1 MYKQIYTIPFKSIE
15 ENDYN
20 IVIEKKGYVGTSTE
34 LAGGSHP
41 FIVED
46 YTDFIL
52 NPFKLSTATLSIYGG
67 DYLRDLFTPDP
78 QGVRVKLLKNG
89 NIEWVGFVT
98 NDTYSQDYSNIKF
111 VYEIELV
118 NPISSL
124 KNIKYKV
131 EDKNVSFIELIKEAI
146 QESNSEF
153 KTLYLPSSYTNELN
167 QNIYNLIKVSS
178 DNFADEQEETMS
190 YYEILEEIAK
200 YLGLTI
206 TIKND
211 EIYFIDY
218 IGIGKGFNGYH
229 KYNLVTDTTTRETL
243 YHTETIQSLDYVS
256 DSSSL
261 QINSGR
267 NKAKVTCSLFDIGNI
282 LPEFDDEKTTY
293 ISMEENASTVSGTTY
308 KEIIRYYSTEKFDMY
323 QYSNGS
329 DSGEVNNGKLTGGY
343 LGSHFIRSAEYDAE
357 NIPSRLNFGNELLVH
372 RYDMMNGELNNTKP
386 IIKFTSDKSITT
398 HSNMYFCLALDIKM
412 NYVLFEKNVA
422 KELIKIADKDTTME
436 MYAKIKIGNKYWNG
450 ADWTTTESRFT
461 MPITVKKGNQFNEVY
476 LALDNTNTFD
486 KGVGDLEGYTFK
498 CPDEIIR
505 GKIELTLYTFDG
517 YRKLFPFGAVGD
529 RFMRMRN
536 IELRYGIPNPQTV
549 YGDYLEEE
557 NKNDIVYENDIDEIY
572 VDEANE
578 INLKICTFPDDYF
591 KLCYSTTFINDKYL
605 ETLKYNPLGIND
617 KPEVVLINKVLDYYK
632 EPKYEVSIP
641 VGNKLIYPYSVITDK
656 NLPNKR
662 FIYAGSEI
670 DYEYETNIINILEI

>member
-1 MYKQIYTIPFKSIE
+1 M
-15 ENDYN
+15 
-20 IVIEKKGYVGTSTE
+20 
-34 LAGGSHP
+34 
-41 FIVED
+41 
-46 YTDFIL
+46 
-52 NPFKLSTATLSIYGG
+52 
-67 DYLRDLFTPDP
+67 
-78 QGVRVKLLKNG
+78 
-89 NIEWVGFVT
+89 
-98 NDTYSQDYSNIKF
+98 
-111 VYEIELV
+111 
-118 NPISSL
+118 
-124 KNIKYKV
+124 
-131 EDKNVSFIELIKEAI
+131 
-146 QESNSEF
+146 
-153 KTLYLPSSYTNELN
+153 
-167 QNIYNLIKVSS
+167 IKVSS

-218 IGIGKGFNGYH
+218 IGIGKGFNGYY

-243 YHTETIQSLDYVS
+243 NHNETIQSLDYVS

-267 NKAKVTCSLFDIGNI
+267 NKAKVTCSLFDIGNM
-282 LPEFDDEKTTY
+282 LPEFDDEKSTF
-293 ISMEENASTVSGTTY
+293 ISMEENASTVGGIKY
-308 KEIIRYYSTEKFDMY
+308 KEIIRYYSTEKFDMF

-329 DSGEVNNGKLTGGY
+329 DSGEINNGKLTGGY

-357 NIPSRLNFGNELLVH
+357 NIPSRLNFQNELLIH
-372 RYDMMNGELNNTKP
+372 RYGIMNGELNNSKP

-398 HSNMYFCLALDIKM
+398 HTNMYFCLALDIKM
-412 NYVLFEKNVA
+412 NVVLFEKNVA

-436 MYAKIKIGNKYWNG
+436 MYAKIKIGDKYWNG

-498 CPDEIIR
+498 ASDEIIR

-517 YRKLFPFGAVGD
+517 YRKLFPFGSVGD

-536 IELRYGIPNPQTV
+536 IELRYGIPNAQTV
-549 YGDYLEEE
+549 YGDYLDEDK
-557 NKNDIVYENDIDEIY
+557 KNDIVYENDIDEIY

-578 INLKICTFPDDYF
+578 INLKICTYPDDYF
-591 KLCYSTTFINDKYL
+591 KLCYSTTFIGNKYL
-605 ETLKYNPLGIND
+605 KTLKYNPLDITD

-641 VGNKLIYPYSVITDK
+641 VSNKLLYPYSIITDK

-670 DYEYETNIINILEI
+670 DYEYEKNTINILEI

>member
-15 ENDYN
+15 ENSYN
-20 IVIEKKGYVGTSTE
+20 IIIEKKGFTGSSEE
-34 LAGGSHP
+34 LTGASSP
-41 FIVED
+41 FVVEVD
-46 YTDFIL
+46 L
-52 NPFKLSTATLSIYGG
+52 ESPLKPFRLSTATLSIYGG
-67 DYLRDLFTPDP
+67 DYLQSLFTPDP

-89 NIEWVGFVT
+89 SVEWLGFIT
-98 NDTYSQDYSNIKF
+98 NDTYSQDYSNIEF

-124 KNIKYKV
+124 KHIKYKV
-131 EDKNVSFIELIKEAI
+131 EDRNISFIELIKEAI

-153 KTLYLPSSYTNELN
+153 KTLYLPSSYTNELS

-218 IGIGKGFNGYH
+218 IGIGKGFNGYY
-229 KYNLVTDTTTRETL
+229 KYDLVTDTTTRETL

-256 DSSSL
+256 DSSTL

-267 NKAKVTCSLFDIGNI
+267 NKAKVTCSLFDIGNM
-282 LPEFDDEKTTY
+282 LPEFDDEKSTF
-293 ISMEENASTVSGTTY
+293 ISMEENGSTVGKVKY
-308 KEIIRYYSTEKFDMY
+308 KEIIRYYSTEKFDMF
-323 QYSNGS
+323 QYSSGS
-329 DSGEVNNGKLTGGY
+329 DSGEINNGKLTGGY

-357 NIPSRLNFGNELLVH
+357 NIPSRLNFQNELLIH
-372 RYDMMNGELNNTKP
+372 RYGMINGELNNSKP
-386 IIKFTSDKSITT
+386 IIKFTSEKSITT
-398 HSNMYFCLALDIKM
+398 HTNMYFCLALDIKM

-498 CPDEIIR
+498 SSDEIIR

-517 YRKLFPFGAVGD
+517 YRKLFPFGTVGD

-536 IELRYGIPNPQTV
+536 IELRYGIPNAQTV
-549 YGDYLEEE
+549 YGDYLDEDK
-557 NKNDIVYENDIDEIY
+557 KNDIVYENDIDEIY

-578 INLKICTFPDDYF
+578 INLKICTYPDDYF
-591 KLCYSTTFINDKYL
+591 KLCYSTTFIGNKYL
-605 ETLKYNPLGIND
+605 KTLKYNPLGITD

-641 VGNKLIYPYSVITDK
+641 VSNKLLYPYSIITDK

-670 DYEYETNIINILEI
+670 DYEYEKNTINILEI